1 MCRILSAL
9 FEQSRVDRRSAG
21 SQHDE
26 QRDGTGARVGVKVVP
41 TATSADCQFDFEFDI
56 NGDGVVSFA
65 GMGTHSAD
73 GGGARCSVVPDPG
86 RERPDKGGP
95 RNPEVV
101 TLGAPAVPIIVLDHG
116 IPSRVA
122 IKVIKGTAST
132 YKVTERLAAAGG
144 SVCEG

>member
-1 MCRILSAL
+1 
-9 FEQSRVDRRSAG
+9 
-21 SQHDE
+21 
-26 QRDGTGARVGVKVVP
+26 VVV
-41 TATSADCQFDFEFDI
+41 A
-56 NGDGVVSFA
+56 FA
-65 GMGTHSAD
+65 GMGAHSAD

-101 TLGAPAVPIIVLDHG
+101 TLSATAVPIIVLDHG

-132 YKVTERLAAAGG
+132 YKVTERLAAAGSLDVASRPSTQRSPSVARSALTLSIVTTPSRLGLNRCG